1 MVLYGGIKMKK
12 YRIRLINPIFGVPVT
27 FIEHY
32 VPPLA
37 DRGGIGSEYTDF
49 EKEQTTKTS
58 ELTDDTTICDT
69 SYKLLDCDSP
79 MRGGRQ
85 SISECSF
92 KYKIVDRLNCPFIG
106 EEPIFKRLMIVK
118 Y

>member
-1 MVLYGGIKMKK
+1 MLMVLYGGIKMKK

-69 SYKLLDCDSP
+69 LSPLAYNKNLRSRERERESTSAEYLFKLIGHEHEFETSNN
-79 MRGGRQ
+79 
-85 SISECSF
+85 
-92 KYKIVDRLNCPFIG
+92 RLNIQ
-106 EEPIFKRLMIVK
+106 ESA
-118 Y
+118 